1 MAKKKVTEIKK
12 VVKTDKV
19 KLSKGTVNVYSAS
32 FGVIDDLI
40 EEIKK
45 TTRKVSVN
53 DYAVN
58 NVYLILSDTLN
69 SVRLAADGIKS
80 KCRANCSW

>member
-1 MAKKKVTEIKK
+1 MAKKKTTEIKK

-19 KLSKGTVNVYSAS
+19 KLSKGVVNVYSAS
-32 FGVIDDLI
+32 FSVIDDLI

-53 DYAVN
+53 DYAAN

-69 SVRLAADGIKS
+69 RVRLAAD
-80 KCRANCSW
+80 

>member
-69 SVRLAADGIKS
+69 RVRLAAD
-80 KCRANCSW
+80 

>member
-53 DYAVN
+53 DYAAN

-69 SVRLAADGIKS
+69 RVRLAAD
-80 KCRANCSW
+80 

>member
-53 DYAVN
+53 DYAAN

-69 SVRLAADGIKS
+69 RVRLSAD
-80 KCRANCSW
+80 

>member
-1 MAKKKVTEIKK
+1 MAKKKTTEIKK

-19 KLSKGTVNVYSAS
+19 KLSKGVVNVYSAS
-32 FGVIDDLI
+32 FSVIDDLI

-53 DYAVN
+53 DYAAN

-69 SVRLAADGIKS
+69 RVRLAGD
-80 KCRANCSW
+80 

>member
-1 MAKKKVTEIKK
+1 MVKKKVTEIKK

-19 KLSKGTVNVYSAS
+19 KLSKGTINVYSANYS
-32 FGVIDDLI
+32 VIDDLL

-53 DYAVN
+53 DYAAN

-69 SVRLAADGIKS
+69 RVRLAGD
-80 KCRANCSW
+80 

>member
-1 MAKKKVTEIKK
+1 MAKKKEIKK
-12 VVKTDKV
+12 VEPKKIVKKAV
-19 KLSKGTVNVYSAS
+19 KLPSGIVNVYSAE

-53 DYAVN
+53 DYATN
-58 NVYLILSDTLN
+58 NVYIILSEALN
-69 SVRLAADGIKS
+69 RVKLAGD
-80 KCRANCSW
+80 

>member
-1 MAKKKVTEIKK
+1 MVKKKVTEIKK

-19 KLSKGTVNVYSAS
+19 KLSKGTINVYSAS
-32 FGVIDDLI
+32 YGVIDDLL

-53 DYAVN
+53 DYAAN

-69 SVRLAADGIKS
+69 RVRLAGD
-80 KCRANCSW
+80 